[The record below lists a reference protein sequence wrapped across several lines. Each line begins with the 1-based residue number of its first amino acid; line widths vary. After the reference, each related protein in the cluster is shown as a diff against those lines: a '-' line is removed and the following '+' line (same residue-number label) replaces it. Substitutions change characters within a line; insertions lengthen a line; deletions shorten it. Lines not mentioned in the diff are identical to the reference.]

1 MRVRG
6 GASGGARATAEWRF
20 GVLAILPALLVFC
33 AVILRPF
40 VESLWLALHEYTV
53 TMPGPEFV
61 GLANLERLL
70 GDAIFRDTWLR
81 TVFFVIAT
89 TGATLVLGT
98 AWALVL
104 NDPFRGRGFLRSA
117 SLIPWV
123 LPSTVTA
130 LLWVW
135 VLHGQYGLL
144 NAVLLST
151 RLIATPI
158 FWLSTE
164 WGAMAAIVI
173 AKSWLSTPVVM
184 VFVLAGLATLPL
196 DQVEAARL
204 DGAGNATLLRY
215 IVLPHLR
222 PVLLIVAVLQAMGNL
237 QQFDVIYAMTGG
249 GPVRATT
256 VMSIEVYRDAFQDWN
271 LGLACAVGVVWFLTI
286 AIPAAYYL
294 RTIARD

>member
-1 MRVRG
+1 MR
-6 GASGGARATAEWRF
+6 RALGTVERRF
-20 GVLAILPALLVFC
+20 GVLVVMPALLVFC

-40 VESLWLALHEYTV
+40 LESLWLALHEYTV
-53 TMPGPEFV
+53 VMPGPVFV

-70 GDAIFRDTWLR
+70 GDATFRETWMR
-81 TVFFVIAT
+81 TVLFVTVT
-89 TGATLVLGT
+89 TGLTVVLGT
-98 AWALVL
+98 AWALIL
-104 NDPFRGRGFLRSA
+104 NDPFRGSAFLRSA
-117 SLIPWV
+117 SLVPWV

-151 RLIATPI
+151 RVIAAPI
-158 FWLSTE
+158 FWLSSE

-184 VFVLAGLATLPL
+184 VFALAGLATLPL

-204 DGAGNATLLRY
+204 DGATNRALLRH

-222 PVLLIVAVLQAMGNL
+222 AVLLIVAVLQAMGNL

-256 VMSIEVYRDAFQDWN
+256 VLSIEVYRDAFQDWN
-271 LGLACAVGVVWFLTI
+271 LGIACAVGVVWFLTI
-286 AIPAAYYL
+286 AIPATYYL

>member
-1 MRVRG
+1 V
-6 GASGGARATAEWRF
+6 AERRF
-20 GVLAILPALLVFC
+20 GILVVLPALLVFC
-33 AVILRPF
+33 VVILRPF
-40 VESLWLALHEYTV
+40 VESLWLALHAYTV
-53 TMPGPEFV
+53 VMPGPVYV

-70 GDAIFRDTWLR
+70 GDETFRETWTR
-81 TVFFVIAT
+81 TVLFVVLT
-89 TGATLVLGT
+89 TGATLLLGT
-98 AWALVL
+98 TWALVL
-104 NDPFRGRGFLRSA
+104 NDPFRGSSFLRSA

-144 NAVLLST
+144 NAVLLSAQV
-151 RLIATPI
+151 IATPI
-158 FWLSTE
+158 FWLSSQ

-204 DGAGNATLLRY
+204 DGASNRALLRH

-256 VMSIEVYRDAFQDWN
+256 VMSIEVYRNAFQDWN
-271 LGLACAVGVVWFLTI
+271 LGGGGVVNDVWFLTI
-286 AIPAAYYL
+286 AVSATFYL
-294 RTIARD
+294 CTIARD